1 MADQP
6 ASVGGP
12 TPTPPPPATIGF
24 QRAHK
29 SALGF
34 AFGLIAAMI
43 LFAITAIHVLAFTP
57 EERLTQG
64 LPLYLIA
71 QYFAGY
77 TVTWE
82 GALIGAAWGFAVGFI
97 AGWLLGFV
105 HNFTIGVWLLFIRAK
120 RDLRQTRHFLDQI

>member
-1 MADQP
+1 MPDQP
-6 ASVGGP
+6 APGGAQTTAKP
-12 TPTPPPPATIGF
+12 VPMGF

-34 AFGLIAAMI
+34 AFGLIAAVL

-57 EERLTQG
+57 EERMSQG

-77 TVTWE
+77 EVTWQ
-82 GALIGAAWGFAVGFI
+82 GAFIGAAWAFAVGFI

-105 HNFTIGVWLLFIRAK
+105 HNFTIGVWLLVIRTK
-120 RDLRQTRHFLDQI
+120 RDLRQTRSFLDQI